1 MNKAAILVAVPL
13 LFLLPGDSHPRGPVR
28 GGGARPAV
36 ARPGPV
42 HTPSFSNVGR
52 PNLPGPAGGVH
63 PGFVPQ
69 QRPNVNIANRPNVVT
84 QPNIANRTN
93 TGIANRAN
101 IGNQPIINSGNR
113 TNIVANRPANIVN
126 RPINVNQTNTINRT
140 QVNNINRQNLYAG
153 GRAAWGGRPY
163 YNYYRNYNSGWVRG
177 HWNRWNWNP
186 WAWGA
191 GAAAL
196 GWQGTGGNT
205 YVYSNPFYVVPPP
218 TVIQVPAVDYSQPIA
233 APPAPPAPSSPSV
246 IYPIAAAAAAEQPS
260 EPAPEPEVPPEVTRL
275 VDAAR
280 AAFRAGDYARALTQI
295 DQAIDKLPDDA
306 ALHEFRALIQFAL
319 KDYAAAAA
327 TIYAVLDAGPGWDWA
342 TVQGMYPDAA
352 TYTAQ
357 LRALETYQKA
367 NPDAA
372 DASFLL
378 AYHYLVLNHP
388 EAAAKQLDNVI
399 RLLPKDSLAPRLLQA
414 IRPSQDRPGP
424 QP

>member
-1 MNKAAILVAVPL
+1 MKNAAILAALPL
-13 LFLLPGDSHPRGPVR
+13 LFLVPGDSYPRVPVR
-28 GGGARPAV
+28 VGGARPAI

-42 HTPSFSNVGR
+42 HTPSFSNVAR
-52 PNLPGPAGGVH
+52 PNIVRPGGVH

-69 QRPNVNIANRPNVVT
+69 QQPNINIANRPNFVNRPNVGVVNRPNVVT
-84 QPNIANRTN
+84 
-93 TGIANRAN
+93 
-101 IGNQPIINSGNR
+101 
-113 TNIVANRPANIVN
+113 NRPNIVN
-126 RPINVNQTNTINRT
+126 RPINFNQQITSVNKTR
-140 QVNNINRQNLYAG
+140 VNNINRTNLYAG

-163 YNYYRNYNSGWVRG
+163 YNYYGNYNSRWVRG

-191 GAAAL
+191 GAATL
-196 GWQGTGGNT
+196 GWLGTGGNT
-205 YVYSNPFYVVPPP
+205 YVYSNPFYVVPQT
-218 TVIQVPAVDYSQPIA
+218 TVIQVPAVDYSQPIV

-260 EPAPEPEVPPEVTRL
+260 EPAAEPEVPAEVTRL
-275 VDAAR
+275 ADAAR

-306 ALHEFRALIQFAL
+306 ALHELRALVQFAL
-319 KDYAAAAA
+319 KDYAGAAA

-342 TVQGMYPDAA
+342 TVQGLYADPA

-388 EAAAKQLDNVI
+388 EAAAKQLENVI
-399 RLLPKDSLAPRLLQA
+399 RLVPKDQLAPRLLQA
-414 IRPSQDRPGP
+414 IRPGSQDRPAP